1 MGEAGSRVS
10 ALDIALVT
18 GVMSARR
25 NNPVNRQLTQA
36 RDRGFDTCHQ
46 PGISPCASLSR
57 RYD

>member
-18 GVMSARR
+18 GVMSARA
-25 NNPVNRQLTQA
+25 NNPVNRQLAQA
-36 RDRGFDTCHQ
+36 RDRGLDTCHQ
-46 PGISPCASLSR
+46 PGASPYASLSR